1 MEQTLLFKNALV
13 AVQRLRQ
20 MADLYNR
27 ETTDLFTDKA
37 STRLYERI
45 ESFFADLY
53 DALEN
58 TDLNKQMYPPY
69 LRATT
74 KKMSSAFQNVENNF
88 RTIKG
93 RKWLAQA
100 KTPKYN
106 FSAQLKIVRRYIDS
120 ITPEQEHLALTIIQ
134 FQRTIQHLLL
144 TAITLEVHAKKS
156 QEDKDQNGS
165 LHFLTCESA
174 CNVCTKLQKLVSR
187 IGPEYVSSMINDS
200 QGTHVLLSRVTDV
213 EFEVRQ
219 LSAFVRRMIEFASLY
234 AGDIIVD
241 ELNADLLELSQVG
254 EVIQAL
260 INTLPAWD
268 DQ

>member
-1 MEQTLLFKNALV
+1 
-13 AVQRLRQ
+13 
-20 MADLYNR
+20 
-27 ETTDLFTDKA
+27 
-37 STRLYERI
+37 
-45 ESFFADLY
+45 
-53 DALEN
+53 
-58 TDLNKQMYPPY
+58 
-69 LRATT
+69 
-74 KKMSSAFQNVENNF
+74 MSSAFQNVENNL

-174 CNVCTKLQKLVSR
+174 CNVCTKLQTLASR
-187 IGPEYVSSMINDS
+187 IGPEYVSSVINNS
-200 QGTHVLLSRVTDV
+200 RGTQLLLSRVTDFA
-213 EFEVRQ
+213 FEVRQ
-219 LSAFVRRMIEFASLY
+219 LSALVRNMIEFAPSY
-234 AGDIIVD
+234 AGDDTVE
-241 ELNADLLELSQVG
+241 ELNTDLLELSQVG

-260 INTLPAWD
+260 TDTLPVYD
-268 DQ
+268 IQ

>member
-1 MEQTLLFKNALV
+1 
-13 AVQRLRQ
+13 
-20 MADLYNR
+20 MADLYNH
-27 ETTDLFTDKA
+27 ETANLFTNETKITLYVRIETIFRDLDKA
-37 STRLYERI
+37 IKNT
-45 ESFFADLY
+45 
-53 DALEN
+53 N
-58 TDLNKQMYPPY
+58 TDLKQQMYPRY

-74 KKMSSAFQNVENNF
+74 NEVSSAFKNVENNL
-88 RTIKG
+88 RTVKG
-93 RKWLAQA
+93 KKWLAQA

-134 FQRTIQHLLL
+134 FQETIQRLSS
-144 TAITLEVHAKKS
+144 TAHELELSARESREVKYPNMRL
-156 QEDKDQNGS
+156 D
-165 LHFLTCESA
+165 FFTCESA
-174 CNVCTKLQKLVSR
+174 CNVCTKLQTLASR
-187 IGPEYVSSMINDS
+187 IGPEYVSSVINNS
-200 QGTHVLLSRVTDV
+200 RGTHVLLSRVTNFA
-213 EFEVRQ
+213 FEVRQ
-219 LSAFVRRMIEFASLY
+219 LSALVRNMIEFAPSY